1 MTAIIE
7 KSSSC
12 EGFLLAKRIYFFVV
26 FLAFLL
32 QPACLSHLRQAKYYY
47 VQGQQYSRSY
57 QEEKAAAAF
66 KRAVEEAELEAEK
79 NPSAQALMVKGM
91 AELELG
97 LWQPAE
103 ESFLRAFDYGF
114 EQGEEWAK
122 EVALLGTALSFQEM
136 GLERAAFK
144 IYAFLTQKS
153 KLKQILLVASQKYSD
168 ILLSQALHQQSKDRQ
183 KLLNQALKSVQKLAD
198 KNLSCGFFHYL
209 LSQIYGHLTSYWES
223 FEEGVMAKELGLPSE
238 KIKRDN
244 DLQIIFCFQQLKKT
258 LVPEEWKKFQSTYLK
273 WLKKWGWA
281 DEQTPPWKRR

>member
-1 MTAIIE
+1 MTEIIK
-7 KSSSC
+7 KSASRQ
-12 EGFLLAKRIYFFVV
+12 GFLPVKRIYFFGV
-26 FLAFLL
+26 FLALVL

-66 KRAVEEAELEAEK
+66 KRAVEEAEIEAEN

-97 LWQPAE
+97 WWQAAK

-122 EVALLGTALSFQEM
+122 EVALLGTALSFQQM

-168 ILLSQALHQQSKDRQ
+168 IMLSQALNQQGKDRQ
-183 KLLNQALKSVQKLAD
+183 KTLNQALKSVQKLAA

-209 LSQIYGHLTSYWES
+209 LSQIYSHLTSYQES
-223 FEEGVMAKELGLPSE
+223 FEEAVMAKELSLPSE

-244 DLQIIFCFQQLKKT
+244 DLQIIFCYQQLKKT
-258 LVPEEWKKFQSTYLK
+258 LVAEEWKKFQSTYLK

>member
-57 QEEKAAAAF
+57 QEE
-66 KRAVEEAELEAEK
+66 
-79 NPSAQALMVKGM
+79 